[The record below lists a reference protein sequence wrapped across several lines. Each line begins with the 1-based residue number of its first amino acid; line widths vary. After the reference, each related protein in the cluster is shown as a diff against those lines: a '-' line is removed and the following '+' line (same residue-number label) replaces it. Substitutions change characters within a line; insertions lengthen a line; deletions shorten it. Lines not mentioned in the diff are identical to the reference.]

1 MGAGTVPA
9 MPALALLLL
18 PAPLPVG
25 AAFEEVATFRAPE
38 AHQAV
43 AVDAGHFYAI
53 GNRVVAKYDK
63 RTGEKVAEVRASEE
77 LPLIH
82 MNGGVV
88 TGGRL
93 VVSHSNFP
101 FMPATGS
108 IESFSLDPLV
118 HAHSVSLGP
127 TAGSLTAALPSPDR
141 NGAGTVLFVFAHYG
155 LPRIPGYDTGTERT
169 EIRVRVNG
177 GPTGPGW
184 VLPPAVV
191 RRLRPHS
198 VSGASFGPG
207 EGRIG
212 GSPKLH
218 LWLSGHDR
226 PEIYECD
233 FPVAGSEMVLR
244 AVHPAP
250 IAGQGIAWDPAEP
263 GVLWGTRRREGL
275 VVKMR
280 LP

>member
-1 MGAGTVPA
+1 MTA
-9 MPALALLLL
+9 ALALLLL

-43 AVDAGHFYAI
+43 AVDADHFYAV

-88 TGGRL
+88 QDGVLKVT
-93 VVSHSNFP
+93 HSNFP
-101 FMPATGS
+101 FTPMTGS
-108 IESFSLDPLV
+108 IERFETDPLRHV
-118 HAHSVSLGP
+118 SSTSLGL
-127 TAGSLTAALPSPDR
+127 TSAGSLTAAVPTRGL
-141 NGAGTVLFVFAHYG
+141 GGTVGAILIYANYE
-155 LPRIPGYDTGTERT
+155 LPRLPGYQVGTAAT
-169 EIRVRVNG
+169 QVRLQVNG
-177 GPTGPGW
+177 GAAGVGF
-184 VLPPAVV
+184 VLPGAVI

-198 VSGASFGPG
+198 LSGASGRLTGPAG
-207 EGRIG
+207 DDT
-212 GSPKLH
+212 
-218 LWLSGHDR
+218 LWLTGHDR
-226 PEIYECD
+226 PEIYRVS
-233 FPVAGSEMVLR
+233 FPKAGSVMVLD

-280 LP
+280 LGE